1 MVNRCNKP
9 KLINM
14 EVKLPPQKVFRTP
27 RPLLADAYT
36 VGSDYFQS
44 EKAKKKSVY
53 YVVFR
58 RKPHDF
64 NPDLYQE
71 GDDRIVFAGLTRII
85 EKLFYEPITH
95 DEIDES
101 IDFLKDFKTTTKGP
115 KAYHFPEEMWRK
127 IVDEYN
133 GRPPIKI
140 EAFPEGSVVYPNEPC
155 IQITSEVEG
164 MGEMAAWFEDILL
177 QVWAASERVTQNQH
191 WFTWLKENVV
201 LKVNPDY
208 TEEEANFYTS
218 LMLHD
223 FGARAAMVLE
233 ETEELGMYHLL
244 TFPGTDSC
252 AGAYQ
257 AWKMSDGIQFAGSVY
272 ALAHRNVQAFE
283 KEKDCYQTLY
293 DRSNDGD
300 ISSYVADCYDFKNCV
315 EQYLIP
321 LAKHAISAENG
332 KIVVGRPD
340 SGDALEQ
347 VIWICKQAE
356 ENGLSET
363 LETSTGNWTTM
374 TALRFLEGDGMKFPY
389 MKKIILEMMN
399 QKIAPHLSGL
409 FGVGGGLR
417 NELKRDNLSAKYA
430 LCSMGD
436 DNQGVVKFSE
446 VPGKSTLPGPFKVL
460 RDEES
465 LANKTTVVHID
476 EEGESAL
483 QVYYDGSNISEP
495 FGKVMWELFGTWKKR
510 LQETYENM
518 PLSLDRDG
526 ERFPASERL
535 LNQRLELL
543 EKYAPNKA

>member
-1 MVNRCNKP
+1 
-9 KLINM
+9 M

-44 EKAKKKSVY
+44 EKAKEKSTY
-53 YVVFR
+53 YIVFR
-58 RKPHDF
+58 RKLHDV
-64 NPDLYQE
+64 NPDLYLK
-71 GDDRIVFAGLTRII
+71 GDDRIIFAGLSRII

-101 IDFLKDFKTTTKGP
+101 IDFLKNFKVTTKGTKP
-115 KAYHFPEEMWRK
+115 YHFPEEMWRRV
-127 IVDEYN
+127 VDEFN

-155 IQITSEVEG
+155 MQITSMADG
-164 MGEMAAWFEDILL
+164 FGELAAWFEAILL

-191 WFTWLKENVV
+191 WFNWIKYNVV
-201 LKVNPDY
+201 LAVNPEY
-208 TEEEANFYTS
+208 TNEEANFFTS

-223 FGARAAMVLE
+223 FGARAAMTME

-257 AWKMSDGIQFAGSVY
+257 AWKMSDGIQFGSSVY
-272 ALAHRNVQAFE
+272 ALAHRNVQAFD
-283 KEKDCYQTLY
+283 KEGDCYQTLY
-293 DRSNDGD
+293 DRSEDGD

-315 EQYLIP
+315 ESYLIP
-321 LAKHAISAENG
+321 LAKHAVKESNG

-340 SGDALEQ
+340 SGNALEQ
-347 VIWICKQAE
+347 VIWICEKAI
-356 ENGLSET
+356 ENGLSDTFET
-363 LETSTGNWTTM
+363 PTGTWNMM
-374 TALRFLEGDGMKFPY
+374 TALRFLEGDGMKFAY
-389 MKKIILEMMN
+389 MKKIILAMLEE
-399 QKIAPHLSGL
+399 KIAPHLSGL

-417 NELKRDNLSAKYA
+417 NDLKRDNLSAKYA
-430 LCSMGD
+430 LCAMGN

-460 RDEES
+460 RNPDALE
-465 LANKTTVVHID
+465 NKCTIVFD
-476 EEGESAL
+476 YEEGESAL
-483 QVYYDGSNISEP
+483 VTYFDGSNLEEP

-510 LQETYENM
+510 IQETYETM
-518 PLSLDRDG
+518 PLSLDRGD
-526 ERFPASERL
+526 ERFPASEAI
-535 LNQRLELL
+535 LNKRLELL